1 MCGIVG
7 SENVSLCYSVP
18 MHSRN
23 CISNKTQFI
32 NIVDFSI
39 NKLNASILGLWKK
52 QLKEFIRSIIF
63 TLRDFPLV
71 EAKCFCCCFASIMKS
86 YSFWIDPVLD
96 CGISSF
102 VLCCNAILCHDFVM
116 IYSSQPF
123 LF

>member
-1 MCGIVG
+1 MHLYWVCGRSNLNNSFV
-7 SENVSLCYSVP
+7 VSFLPYV
-18 MHSRN
+18 
-23 CISNKTQFI
+23 IS
-32 NIVDFSI
+32 
-39 NKLNASILGLWKK
+39 
-52 QLKEFIRSIIF
+52 
-63 TLRDFPLV
+63 PLV

-86 YSFWIDPVLD
+86 YCFWINPVLD